1 MSARP
6 KAVMMNM
13 AVAVGLAAM
22 GMAGATNS
30 PQAAMLA
37 HQFLTDAPKK
47 GRAGLRRP
55 GGTHGSTSLRRFKSM
70 KRQ

>member
-1 MSARP
+1 
-6 KAVMMNM
+6 MMNT
-13 AVAVGLAAM
+13 AIAVGLAAM
-22 GMAGATNS
+22 GMPGAVNS

-55 GGTHGSTSLRRFKSM
+55 GGTHGSTRRRAFNRAKCA
-70 KRQ
+70 